1 MRLNIRKFQIGGEFA
16 SLAVNYIPTSA
27 STTAG
32 AYAPAVAT
40 GSESSSKSSSK
51 SEKDELS
58 IKDVLKV
65 FDNVKGLPIDVQYVL
80 KDFKQMF
87 EDDTLFSF
95 SGKPS
100 YSSLVTYYLNNIG
113 KFNAL
118 GHSKELY
125 EEARKELI
133 ANNSL
138 DEIAI
143 DRNGRIVVSKG
154 EGIDAVTMNEFK
166 KGDYKALTNREL
178 LDLRQKKLPFGDSIY
193 STMTGVGIDQVIK
206 KVNNLV
212 HNLGTTEKNIT
223 GYTSKQSNDIR
234 SGLNT
239 MQELQGVEASAVT
252 VDGLY
257 KNKAIT
263 KDQAQQAKLALQAV
277 YNSLTPQERT
287 LLSIHS
293 QGGSPT
299 ETISSII
306 LSRTSNTVEFE
317 PTLQADLNVDG
328 TKKSTLSS
336 TKESGEG
343 NDNPLQDLI
352 NMQGGTNL
360 PVYFVKSDGNESMGT
375 FGVHWTKLT
384 EKDPGTTSVSN
395 MLNRT
400 GIGGVVRSYGGITFG
415 DIQVPSEFLKDIMY
429 KEGGGTVVILPAKYD
444 TMGNQMVD
452 LSLLDEF
459 KEITKSVPQYTQGT
473 NEWWA
478 EVAKKV
484 KEKGL
489 SQYLLGDG
497 QVDKKQFGTFLM
509 VEGYTTDSVL
519 KNINPSFKESTYME
533 NEGSDTN
540 ILQTMQRAL
549 STDGGKTPY
558 EVDTDNWL
566 NPFDWF
572 GLYDDVYH
580 ANVFIPLTNNN
591 LQATNAWGQ
600 SIKEFSALR
609 KQADYQ
615 ADYSG
620 KLDRDINSGSDIL
633 NQ

>member
-1 MRLNIRKFQIGGEFA
+1 MKIKVQKFQLGGEFA
-16 SLAVNYIPTSA
+16 SLAVPYIPTSA

-32 AYAPAVAT
+32 AYAPAIAS
-40 GSESSSKSSSK
+40 SELSKSSRS
-51 SEKDELS
+51 STEKDELNM
-58 IKDVLKV
+58 KDVLKV
-65 FDNVKGLPIDVQYVL
+65 FENVKGLPIDVQYVIN
-80 KDFKQMF
+80 DFKQMF
-87 EDDTLFSF
+87 DDDTLISLSGRPSF
-95 SGKPS
+95 SA
-100 YSSLVTYYLNNIG
+100 LVGYYLSSVG

-118 GHSKELY
+118 RHSQELY
-125 EEARKELI
+125 EEARKELV

-143 DRNGRIVVSKG
+143 DRNGRVVVSTG
-154 EGIDAVTMNEFK
+154 DGLDAVTMNEFK
-166 KGDYKALTNREL
+166 KGDYTALTNREL

-193 STMTGVGIDQVIK
+193 NTMTGVGMDSVIK
-206 KVNNLV
+206 KVNDIV
-212 HNLGTTEKNIT
+212 HNLGTSEKNIS
-223 GYTSKQSNDIR
+223 GYTAKQSDAIR
-234 SGLNT
+234 SGLTT
-239 MQELQGVEASAVT
+239 MKELQGVEASAMT

-263 KDQAQQAKLALQAV
+263 KDQTQQAKLALQAV
-277 YNSLTPQERT
+277 YKSLNPQERT
-287 LLSIHS
+287 LLAIHS
-293 QGGSPT
+293 EGNPT
-299 ETISSII
+299 DTLSSII
-306 LSRTSNTVEFE
+306 LSRTSNTIEFE
-317 PTLQADLNVDG
+317 PTLQVSLNPDG
-328 TKKSTLSS
+328 TKKDTSKSS
-336 TKESGEG
+336 KELGDE

-352 NMQGGTNL
+352 NMQGGTSL
-360 PVYFVKSDGNESMGT
+360 PVQFVKSDGNESMGT

-395 MLNRT
+395 MLNKT

-459 KEITKSVPQYTQGT
+459 KEITKSVLQYTQGT

-497 QVDKKQFGTFLM
+497 QIDKRQFGTFLM

-519 KNINPSFKESTYME
+519 KNINPNFKESTYME
-533 NEGSDTN
+533 NEGSDTD

-572 GLYDDVYH
+572 GMYDDVYH

-600 SIKEFSALR
+600 SIKESSALR